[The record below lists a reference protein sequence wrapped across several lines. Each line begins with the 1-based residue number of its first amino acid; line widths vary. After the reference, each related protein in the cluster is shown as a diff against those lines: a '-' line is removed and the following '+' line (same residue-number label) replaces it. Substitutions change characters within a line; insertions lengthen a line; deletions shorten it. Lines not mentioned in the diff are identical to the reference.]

1 MKMYNLFLGLS
12 LPLLAFAQDNQSK
25 STSIGVELVSPTED
39 LMREHGVLDR
49 ILLVYEEIIK
59 RMDAN
64 QPFSPNSLKR
74 SAEIIRNFI
83 ENYHEKLEE
92 EYLFTKFEKAK
103 KMLDLIK
110 TLREQHQ
117 QGRIL
122 TDYILV
128 HANEAE
134 LKNSTQ
140 RKKIKNTLQEFI
152 TMYRPHAARE
162 DTVLF
167 PAFKLL
173 ISEEEYDS
181 LGDIFEKKEH
191 ELFGKDGF
199 NSIVRDIEEI
209 EKGLGIY
216 NLSQFTPKIKNE
228 N

>member
-1 MKMYNLFLGLS
+1 MKFKVLMKSYSLFLCLS
-12 LPLLAFAQDNQSK
+12 LPVLALAQDTQSK
-25 STSIGVELVSPTED
+25 STSIGVEMVSPTED

-49 ILLVYEEIIK
+49 ILLIYEEIIK
-59 RMDAN
+59 RMDAD

-74 SAEIIRNFI
+74 SAEIVRSFI

-103 KMLDLIK
+103 KMLDLVT

-128 HANEAE
+128 HANETDKK
-134 LKNSTQ
+134 LKT
-140 RKKIKNTLQEFI
+140 ILQEFI
-152 TMYRPHAARE
+152 AMYRPHAARE

-167 PAFKLL
+167 PAFKMLL
-173 ISEEEYDS
+173 SEEEYDA

-199 NSIVRDIEEI
+199 NSIVRDIEDI

-216 NLSQFTPKIKNE
+216 NLSQFTPKIK
-228 N
+228 